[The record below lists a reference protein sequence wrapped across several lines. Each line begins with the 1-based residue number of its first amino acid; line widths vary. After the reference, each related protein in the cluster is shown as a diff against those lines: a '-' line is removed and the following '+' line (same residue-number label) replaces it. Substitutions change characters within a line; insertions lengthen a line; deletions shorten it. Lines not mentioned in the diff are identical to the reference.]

1 LSLLK
6 NTPIRTKIL
15 SLVASIGIVGIAG
28 IGLMSHSYNGTDAR
42 YSQFLKSDN
51 ASSLE
56 MARATTSLVASTY
69 AAYQIAA
76 FDTDTQ
82 TRLKTRE
89 SFDEGESTLFR
100 RLDTA
105 RKLTPQDSADIDR
118 LADRA
123 HAIFADLHRVLD
135 LKQQNKAA
143 EATALLASIDPAV
156 TEWRA
161 NLRDWNNDRMKALA
175 EQSAALSNQ
184 THTTI
189 FNTLL
194 AIGLLFAGILAASL
208 LVASRG
214 IIQPISQ
221 LRARM
226 VTLADGKTDEGIDG
240 LDRRDEVGQMAAAVA
255 VFRDN
260 AIERQRL
267 AQEADAT
274 RSLSERERIE
284 RDAER
289 AKEAAAVKFAVDNLA
304 AGLSHLSDGDVTYRI
319 HDGFAETLDQVRLD
333 FNRSADK
340 LQSTLVQVAENARGI
355 DAGANEIKSA
365 ADDLAR
371 RTEQQAASV
380 EETAAALEQ
389 ITTTVRDSTRRAQE
403 AGHLVARTRTG
414 AETSGEIVR
423 RAVIAMGKI
432 ETSSGEIS
440 NIIGVIDEIAFQTNL
455 LALNAGVE
463 AARAG
468 EAGKGFA
475 VVAQEVRE
483 LAQRSAQAAK
493 EIKALINTSN
503 TQVAEGVSLVGDT
516 GKALQAIV
524 AEVQEI
530 NQHVSAI
537 VDSAQ
542 EQSSGLQ
549 QINTAV
555 NQMDQDTQKNA
566 AMVEE
571 STAASHSLARE
582 VSSLNQLL
590 TQFKL
595 QAGGM
600 SYASQGSMPAAPRA
614 APAPAPSPARALSRK
629 LAGAFS
635 GNAALATTPESWTE
649 F

>member
-1 LSLLK
+1 LSFLK

-28 IGLMSHSYNGTDAR
+28 IGLMANSYHDSDVQ
-42 YSQFLKSDN
+42 YSAFMTEDMVS
-51 ASSLE
+51 AME
-56 MARATTSLVASTY
+56 MFRSTTSLVASTN
-69 AAYQIAA
+69 AAYQMASLDA
-76 FDTDTQ
+76 ETVS
-82 TRLKTRE
+82 RLNPMDDF
-89 SFDEGESTLFR
+89 SEGEATLFR
-100 RLDTA
+100 RLERA
-105 RKLTPQDSADIDR
+105 KSLTPENATDIDR
-118 LADRA
+118 FAGSARAIYLELHKAVTLANQG
-123 HAIFADLHRVLD
+123 
-135 LKQQNKAA
+135 KQA
-143 EATALLASIDPAV
+143 EAKAV
-156 TEWRA
+156 LVNINPDIRSWRN
-161 NLRDWNNDRMKALA
+161 NLRDSNNATLKSLNDASADLSSRT
-175 EQSAALSNQ
+175 QS
-184 THTTI
+184 TI
-189 FNTLL
+189 LTTLL
-194 AIGLLFAGILAASL
+194 AIGLLFTAIFSVSL

-214 IIQPISQ
+214 IIQPISR

-226 VTLADGKTDEGIDG
+226 ITLADGKTDEAIDG

-260 AIERQRL
+260 AIERHRL
-267 AQEADAT
+267 TQEADST
-274 RSLSERERIE
+274 RSLSEKERIE

-289 AKEAAAVKFAVDNLA
+289 AKEAAEVKFAVDNLA

-319 HDGFAETLDQVRLD
+319 HDGFAETLDQVRHD

-355 DAGANEIKSA
+355 DAGANEIKAA
-365 ADDLAR
+365 ADDLAK

-403 AGHLVARTRTG
+403 AGQLVARTRTG

-432 ETSSGEIS
+432 ETSSSEIS

-483 LAQRSAQAAK
+483 LAQRSAKAAK

-503 TQVAEGVSLVGDT
+503 TQVAEGVNLVGET
-516 GKALQAIV
+516 GKALQTIV

-595 QAGGM
+595 QGAGM
-600 SYASQGSMPAAPRA
+600 ANAVATP
-614 APAPAPSPARALSRK
+614 APARASHSPAPSPARALGRK

-635 GNAALATTPESWTE
+635 GNAAIAVSQESWTE

>member
-1 LSLLK
+1 MSFLK

-28 IGLMSHSYNGTDAR
+28 IGLMANSYHDSDVQ
-42 YSQFLKSDN
+42 YSAFMTEDMVS
-51 ASSLE
+51 AME
-56 MARATTSLVASTY
+56 MFRSTTSLVASTN
-69 AAYQIAA
+69 AAYQMASLDA
-76 FDTDTQ
+76 DTVS
-82 TRLKTRE
+82 RLNPMDDF
-89 SFDEGESTLFR
+89 SEGEATLFR
-100 RLDTA
+100 RLERA
-105 RKLTPQDSADIDR
+105 KSLTPENATDIDR
-118 LADRA
+118 FAGSARAIYLELHKAVTLANQG
-123 HAIFADLHRVLD
+123 
-135 LKQQNKAA
+135 KQA
-143 EATALLASIDPAV
+143 EAKAV
-156 TEWRA
+156 LVTINPDIRSWRN
-161 NLRDWNNDRMKALA
+161 NLRDSNNATLKSLNDA
-175 EQSAALSNQ
+175 SSTLSNQ
-184 THTTI
+184 TQSTI
-189 FNTLL
+189 LVTLV
-194 AIGLLFAGILAASL
+194 AIGLLFAGIFALSL

-214 IIQPISQ
+214 IIQPIHR

-226 VTLADGKTDEGIDG
+226 ITLADGKTDEAIDG

-260 AIERQRL
+260 AIERIRL

-274 RSLSERERIE
+274 RSLTDKERIE

-289 AKEAAAVKFAVDNLA
+289 ARQAAAVKFAVDNLA

-319 HDGFAETLDQVRLD
+319 NDGFAESLDAVRHD
-333 FNRSADK
+333 FNRSAEK
-340 LQSTLVQVAENARGI
+340 LQSALMRVAENARGI

-403 AGHLVARTRTG
+403 AGQLVARTRTG

-432 ETSSGEIS
+432 ETSSSEIS
-440 NIIGVIDEIAFQTNL
+440 NIIGVIDDIAFQTNL

-483 LAQRSAQAAK
+483 LAQRSAKAAK

-503 TQVAEGVSLVGDT
+503 TQVAEGVSLVGET

-595 QAGGM
+595 QGAGM
-600 SYASQGSMPAAPRA
+600 ANTVATPTPARASHS
-614 APAPAPSPARALSRK
+614 PAPSPARALGRK

-635 GNAALATTPESWTE
+635 GNAAIAVSQESWTE

>member
-1 LSLLK
+1 MSFLK

-15 SLVASIGIVGIAG
+15 SLVASIGLVGIGG
-28 IGLMSHSYNGTDAR
+28 ISLMANSYSGANTV
-42 YSQFLKSDN
+42 YSTFLNEDTV
-51 ASSLE
+51 ASVE
-56 MARATTSLVASTY
+56 MARSTASM
-69 AAYQIAA
+69 AAASNAVYQMTL
-76 FDTDTQ
+76 FDTATVL
-82 TRLKTRE
+82 RLGTKE
-89 SFDEGESTLFR
+89 SFDSSEATLFR
-100 RLDTA
+100 RLDKA
-105 RKLTPQDSADIDR
+105 KSLTPENATAIDDFS
-118 LADRA
+118 LRA
-123 HAIFADLHRVLD
+123 HGIFSNLRKVLD
-135 LKQQNKAA
+135 LVGQGRLDEAKKLLLDMDADATNWRNSVREWNDQRLHGLALQA
-143 EATALLASIDPAV
+143 EGLTDQASD
-156 TEWRA
+156 
-161 NLRDWNNDRMKALA
+161 
-175 EQSAALSNQ
+175 
-184 THTTI
+184 TI
-189 FNTLL
+189 IKTLL
-194 AIGLLFAGILAASL
+194 AIGLLFAGIFAASMF
-208 LVASRG
+208 VASRG
-214 IIQPISQ
+214 IIEPVNR
-221 LRARM
+221 LRQRM
-226 VTLADGKTDEGIDG
+226 GALAEGQTDAPVDGI
-240 LDRRDEVGQMAAAVA
+240 DRRDELGQMAAAVA

-260 AIERQRL
+260 AIERSRL
-267 AQEADAT
+267 AREAEANRT
-274 RSLSERERIE
+274 LSEQDRIM
-284 RDAER
+284 RDDER
-289 AKEAAAVKFAVDNLA
+289 AREAANVKFAVDCLA
-304 AGLSHLSDGDVTYRI
+304 DALSRLSDGDVTCRI
-319 HDGFAETLDQVRLD
+319 TERFTETLDTVRHD
-333 FNRSADK
+333 FNRSAET
-340 LQSTLVQVAENARGI
+340 LQSTLGQIAENARGI
-355 DAGANEIKSA
+355 DAGANEIKAA
-365 ADDLAR
+365 ADDLAK

-403 AGHLVARTRTG
+403 AGQLVARTRTG

-432 ETSSGEIS
+432 ETSSSEIS

-483 LAQRSAQAAK
+483 LAQRSAKAAK

-503 TQVAEGVSLVGDT
+503 TQVAEGVSLVGET
-516 GKALQAIV
+516 GKALQTIV

-600 SYASQGSMPAAPRA
+600 AHATQGSMPAAARAPR
-614 APAPAPSPARALSRK
+614 APAPSPARALGRK

-635 GNAALATTPESWTE
+635 GNAALATTQESWTE